1 MSKKKRQEDN
11 EDRLERENRELKAL
25 NRSLLKQ
32 LKKKNKGRFKED
44 ISFEPEYE
52 EETPKPKVK
61 ICGSCGKG
69 ELSQTKVRHLIFE
82 VCNICEHREKV
93 NG

>member
-32 LKKKNKGRFKED
+32 LKKRNKGKVRED
-44 ISFEPEYE
+44 ISFEPDYE
-52 EETPKPKVK
+52 EETPPSKIK
-61 ICGSCGKG
+61 ICEACGKG
-69 ELSQTKVRHLIFE
+69 ELSETKIRHLIFE
-82 VCNICEHREKV
+82 VCNLCEHRQKKV
-93 NG
+93 